1 MTQFKRMYNSTYIQ
15 QLKEKLSEL
24 NPHKVILFG
33 SHAYGTP
40 HKDSD
45 IDLLVVT
52 NDEFMPQ
59 TFKER
64 QKLYFKVG
72 NHIIDILQQVP
83 VDLLVYTLPMYKQFV
98 DSGSSFSREVLTQGK
113 ILYESEHARMA

>member
-1 MTQFKRMYNSTYIQ
+1 MQDLIYIE

-24 NPHKVILFG
+24 NPHRVILFG

-52 NDEFMPQ
+52 QDEFMPQ

-64 QKLYFKVG
+64 QKLYLIVG
-72 NHIIDILQQVP
+72 NHILDILKQVP
-83 VDLLVYTLPMYKQFV
+83 VDLLVYTLPMYKLFIES
-98 DSGSSFSREVLTQGK
+98 DSSFSREILSKGK
-113 ILYESEHARMA
+113 VLYECENARMA

>member
-1 MTQFKRMYNSTYIQ
+1 MYNNTYIQ

-24 NPHKVILFG
+24 DIHKVILFG

-40 HKDSD
+40 HIDSD

-64 QKLYFKVG
+64 QNLYLTVG
-72 NHIIDILQQVP
+72 NHIIEILKQVP
-83 VDLLVYTLPMYKQFV
+83 VDLLVYTLPMYRLFV
-98 DSGSSFSREVLTQGK
+98 ESDSSFSREILSKGK
-113 ILYESEHARMA
+113 VLYENENARMA